1 MHPRL
6 VSQAQK
12 IRGVISLGET
22 HMKKSEL
29 ETASFLAKH
38 ACVMCSGFLEN
49 GVTITLEEYSKKSCN
64 TRTAKYIAKRLYY
77 FQNPKSES
85 IIELLSEFDASWA
98 SKFKDLLVVDGR
110 KEAIDSVMATRHQ
123 IAHGGDAGIG
133 LVTIKDHFL
142 RCEACIVHL
151 ADSIVV

>member
-12 IRGVISLGET
+12 IRGVISLGESY
-22 HMKKSEL
+22 MKKSET

-49 GVTITLEEYSKKSCN
+49 GVTITLEEYSKNSCN
-64 TRTAKYIAKRLYY
+64 VRTANYIAKRLYY

-85 IIELLSEFDASWA
+85 IIELLTEFDSIWG
-98 SKFKDLLVVDGR
+98 SKFRDYLAVDGR

-123 IAHGGDAGIG
+123 IAHGGDVGIG
-133 LVTIKDHFL
+133 VVTIKNHFQ

-151 ADSIVV
+151 ADYLVV